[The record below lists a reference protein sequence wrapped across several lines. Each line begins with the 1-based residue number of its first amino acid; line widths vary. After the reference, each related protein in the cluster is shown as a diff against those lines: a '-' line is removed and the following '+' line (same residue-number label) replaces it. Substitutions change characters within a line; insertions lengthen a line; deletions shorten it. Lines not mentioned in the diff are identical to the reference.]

1 VSLAPTLPLYDHA
14 GFRIGN
20 IALEK
25 ALFLH
30 GRDLV
35 VRARGTGRR
44 RHFTS
49 AKLYART
56 SQLWMPRMSD
66 RYLVLQLITN

>member
-1 VSLAPTLPLYDHA
+1 VVCSLPLYNA
-14 GFRIGN
+14 YGFRIGT
-20 IALEK
+20 IAIEA
-25 ALFLH
+25 ALRLH
-30 GRDLV
+30 GRDLN

-56 SQLWMPRMSD
+56 SQIWMPRLSD
-66 RYLVLQLITN
+66 KYLVLQLITK